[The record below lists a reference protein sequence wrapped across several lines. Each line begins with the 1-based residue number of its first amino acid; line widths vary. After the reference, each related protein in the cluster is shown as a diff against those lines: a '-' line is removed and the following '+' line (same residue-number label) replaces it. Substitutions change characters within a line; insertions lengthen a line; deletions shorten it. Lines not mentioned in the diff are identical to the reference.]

1 MKTNQMAAIF
11 AVIMIALTVVSCA
24 GVISAADS
32 AVTLNVTVDPMT
44 DGVTIT
50 AEPVESGYST
60 VTGTTGAN
68 GSVSLI
74 LSSGTN
80 WYVYGSAIGDKVS
93 PLRTFD
99 PGNETKWAITLS
111 YVDFV
116 EYTMTYSA
124 SGFTSGDAFTY
135 SGDIE
140 NYVAATSSSSGSWG
154 TSTLL
159 SICYYQVFDPSTG
172 EILGKLNSS
181 DLTKYTDGTD
191 ASSDIKSNNVMFCIP
206 QLWVETTSTSINI
219 TNDPTSDGDI
229 SAYTQDKWIYEY
241 CAIGVYEGTISNGKL
256 LSISDST
263 PTASQTR
270 STFRTAADSVTVTYG
285 DAMVWNY
292 YQWQLYKYAVLFA
305 IEDFDSQG
313 IIGNGNTGGNGPTI
327 TGTMNVSGLF
337 AGSTSNSTSGVKAYI
352 ENAWGSL
359 NEFVDDV
366 VLNTSLTIYA
376 GTNSTVTDN
385 TSDKTSIVTIPSSG
399 NYPTAISTADNSFG
413 IGTTNGSTSSGGTYD
428 YQTTGSTSQSRLLCV
443 GGSWSNGSNAG
454 VSCVNSGSLSYSGS
468 SFGSRLAYVYDAD
481 AASVVTTA
489 TVSFNANGGI
499 GGSSV
504 TIDAGETVS
513 APTTNPTREHYS
525 FTNWYSNAACTTL
538 FDFSSAINSDTTI
551 YAGWQIDT
559 YTVTINTNGGTSN
572 TSAVHDWGTYL
583 SVPTQPTK
591 TGYVF
596 GGWFSDSDLTT
607 KYTFTS
613 IIESDLTIYAKWYDA
628 LTFISIPTAALC
640 VTVIDTPTGQTVI
653 LDASDSTYA
662 ETVTYTINGK
672 TVTTGLYSSIDDLV
686 AGEYTVTAT
695 VSNSLGENSISKS
708 FTIDGNEESLFI
720 WGVLALVIVICAVS
734 LYFGFTIPALIS
746 GIVAVIIFVIKVI
759 L

>member
-11 AVIMIALTVVSCA
+11 AVIMMALTVVSCA

-140 NYVAATSSSSGSWG
+140 NYVAVTSSSSGSWG

-206 QLWVETTSTSINI
+206 QLWVETTSTSITI

-270 STFRTAADSVTVTYG
+270 SAFRTAADSVTVTYG

-313 IIGNGNTGGNGPTI
+313 IIGNGNTGGSGPTV
-327 TGTMNVSGLF
+327 TGTMNASGLF

-366 VLNTSLTIYA
+366 VLDTTLTIYA

-385 TSDKTSIVTIPSSG
+385 TSDKTSIITIPSSG

-428 YQTTGSTSQSRLLCV
+428 YQTTGSTSANRLLYV
-443 GGSWSNGSNAG
+443 GGSWNSGSSAG
-454 VSCVNSGSLSYSGS
+454 VSCVYSGSLSSSGAG
-468 SFGSRLAYVYDAD
+468 FGSRLAYVYDAD

-513 APTTNPTREHYS
+513 APTTDPTREHYS
-525 FTNWYSNAACTTL
+525 FTHWYSNAECTTL

-559 YTVTINTNGGTSN
+559 YTVTINTNNGTSS

-596 GGWFSDSDLTT
+596 GGWFSDSDQTS

-613 IIESDLTIYAKWYDA
+613 MIESDLTIYAKWYDA
-628 LTFISIPTAALC
+628 LTFISVPTVALC
-640 VTVIDTPTGQTVI
+640 VTVIETPTGQTVI

-662 ETVTYTINGK
+662 ETVTYTINGE
-672 TVTTGLYSSIDDLV
+672 TITTGLYSSIDDLV
-686 AGEYTVTAT
+686 AGEYTITAT
-695 VSNSLGENSISKS
+695 ASNSLGEDSISTT
-708 FTIDGNEESLFI
+708 FTISGNEESLFI
-720 WGVLALVIVICAVS
+720 WGVLALMILICAVS
-734 LYFGFTIPALIS
+734 IYFGFRLPALVS
-746 GIVAVIIFVIKVI
+746 GAVAAIIILVKVI